1 MIGSRSGACTV
12 KISLFR
18 SSPGISSLGCFLV
31 GPPRD
36 GAALDGADRL
46 LVDDAARVVQRLE
59 RRRAAVGAAGVV
71 L

>member
-1 MIGSRSGACTV
+1 M
-12 KISLFR
+12 L
-18 SSPGISSLGCFLV
+18 PGISSLGRFLV
-31 GPPRD
+31 RPPRD

-46 LVDDAARVVQRLE
+46 LVDDAAGVVECLE